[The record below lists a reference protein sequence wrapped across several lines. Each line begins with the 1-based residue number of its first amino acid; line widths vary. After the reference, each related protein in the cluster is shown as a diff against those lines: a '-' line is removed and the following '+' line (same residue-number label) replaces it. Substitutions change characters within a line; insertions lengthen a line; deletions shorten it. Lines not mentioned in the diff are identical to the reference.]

1 MRGTTGEADG
11 LCSRCSKRTDRRSW
25 CGWHRLPQAIVGF
38 TRILQAPNALY
49 VDAVGRIVFGV
60 AVFLAAP
67 ASRAP
72 VSLRIFGV
80 VNIVGGIF
88 MPALGVDGYRSL
100 VELKL
105 GLLPRVWAASALLFG
120 ALLAYALVPR
130 SRAARQVVAA
140 DAAEDSEINELPVG

>member
-1 MRGTTGEADG
+1 MAFVAVAVSVLIAALGAVGVVYPE
-11 LCSRCSKRTDRRSW
+11 
-25 CGWHRLPQAIVGF
+25 AIVGF

-60 AVFLAAP
+60 AVFFAAP

-105 GLLPRVWAASALLFG
+105 GLLPRLWAASALLFG

-130 SRAARQVVAA
+130 SRAAQQAVAA
-140 DAAEDSEINELPVG
+140 DVLTR